1 MIYRL
6 SPYSIFEV
14 PNIWQDVNKKP
25 QLFYLLVQNFLN
37 GNVNELCAGSFT
49 CNVSNV
55 IVVFVIKALYISFW
69 TFVLHALCDY
79 GYKRLSWFLVL
90 FPFILCAVLLGM
102 LFLKEM

>member
-1 MIYRL
+1 MVNNLCTPAFFYFAISMI
-6 SPYSIFEV
+6 
-14 PNIWQDVNKKP
+14 
-25 QLFYLLVQNFLN
+25 LFVMLLVQNFLN

-79 GYKRLSWFLVL
+79 GYKKLSWFLVL
-90 FPFILCAVLLGM
+90 FPFLLFAVGLGM
-102 LFLKEM
+102 LLLQEI

>member
-1 MIYRL
+1 MVNNLCTPAFFYFAISMI
-6 SPYSIFEV
+6 
-14 PNIWQDVNKKP
+14 
-25 QLFYLLVQNFLN
+25 LFVMLLVQNFLN

>member
-1 MIYRL
+1 MVNNLCTPAFFYFAISMI
-6 SPYSIFEV
+6 
-14 PNIWQDVNKKP
+14 
-25 QLFYLLVQNFLN
+25 LFVMLLVQNFLN

-79 GYKRLSWFLVL
+79 GYKRLSWVLVL

>member
-1 MIYRL
+1 MNLNKMVNNLCTPAFFYFAISMI
-6 SPYSIFEV
+6 
-14 PNIWQDVNKKP
+14 
-25 QLFYLLVQNFLN
+25 LFVMLLVQNFLN